1 MSEKKISSFE
11 KIGFQKVLP
20 KGSDINNFET
30 ISVTSKNGETITL
43 YRDKDDRNEI
53 DETTNFKESW
63 DVFNSLL

>member
-30 ISVTSKNGETITL
+30 ISVTTKNGESITL
-43 YRDKDDRNEI
+43 YRDKDNKNEI

-63 DVFNSLL
+63 NVFNSLL

>member
-20 KGSDINNFET
+20 KGSDLNNFET
-30 ISVTSKNGETITL
+30 ISVTTKNGESITL
-43 YRDKDDRNEI
+43 YRDKDNKNEI

-63 DVFNSLL
+63 NVFNSLL

>member
-11 KIGFQKVLP
+11 KIGFQKILP

-30 ISVTSKNGETITL
+30 ISVTTKNGESITL
-43 YRDKDDRNEI
+43 YRDKDNKNEI

-63 DVFNSLL
+63 NVFNSLL

>member
-20 KGSDINNFET
+20 KGSDLNNFET
-30 ISVTSKNGETITL
+30 ISVTTKNGEIITL
-43 YRDKDDRNEI
+43 YRDKDNKNEI

-63 DVFNSLL
+63 NVFNSLL